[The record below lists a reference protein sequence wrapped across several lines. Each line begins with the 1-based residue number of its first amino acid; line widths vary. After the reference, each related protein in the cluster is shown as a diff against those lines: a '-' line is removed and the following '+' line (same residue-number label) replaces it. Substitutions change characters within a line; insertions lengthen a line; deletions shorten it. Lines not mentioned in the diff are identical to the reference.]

1 MDSPFENPKQRSEII
16 LKKDHL
22 RCESCPSSIL
32 HHYNLS
38 RKLLCDQIFVCT
50 RHFSCQLFK
59 VCTYSIMRFISARG
73 KSLRLVSFLLY
84 VNSIF
89 GSTFASAALHDTFDY
104 VVVGSG
110 PGGGPLACNLARA
123 GFKTL
128 LLEAG
133 EDESTLVATK
143 ALYLASAPG
152 NGERLTWSYWV
163 RHYDD
168 IEMDKKYLHLVW
180 KLVNGDLWVGP
191 TATAPAGAK
200 MLGIQYPR
208 GATLGGSSIVNAG
221 LTLLPANSDWDYIKN
236 ITGDT
241 TWK

>member
-59 VCTYSIMRFISARG
+59 FCTYSIMRFISARG
-73 KSLRLVSFLLY
+73 KFLRLVSFLLY

-110 PGGGPLACNLARA
+110 PGGGVSNRDAAQAYTEHLIHGDAHPALVDCPVQIRSTYC
-123 GFKTL
+123 G
-128 LLEAG
+128 
-133 EDESTLVATK
+133 DDSVCES
-143 ALYLASAPG
+143 
-152 NGERLTWSYWV
+152 
-163 RHYDD
+163 
-168 IEMDKKYLHLVW
+168 
-180 KLVNGDLWVGP
+180 
-191 TATAPAGAK
+191 
-200 MLGIQYPR
+200 
-208 GATLGGSSIVNAG
+208 
-221 LTLLPANSDWDYIKN
+221 
-236 ITGDT
+236 
-241 TWK
+241 